1 MNKIIDRTYMWFD
14 DRFYILLKDEI
25 EKAYSEG
32 ATIHPKI
39 KDALINGAPEVWLP
53 SSTTILGAAPKPW
66 LADWKGR
73 IGNEEAEKKLNEGGE
88 KGSRVHDA
96 IQVWTSDGMVIYNN
110 PKKPL
115 FTPEELFEITKDK
128 VEYVDYIVLR
138 EQQEHLECWRLQQ
151 WFKEV
156 NPTIISTEFTCVSLE
171 NMYAGRGDLLC
182 QIKTGI
188 YNINGSKPLT
198 LPGGIYVVDYKT
210 GKTFDKPNYY
220 RQIGSYSNAIEENG
234 QYEITGGLIIHTN
247 DNKIRGGI
255 IEGLKT
261 YYASKEDLSKSFEEF
276 LKVKAV
282 YDIDLDYQPKV
293 IELPA
298 ILCKNPI
305 TKSAEAT
312 SKEQTKPEKPTN
324 GKVKKPKVIDNTFD

>member
-151 WFKEV
+151 WFRIPSRSGPRSRDWALAARPLHSVTSMRLRSGRE
-156 NPTIISTEFTCVSLE
+156 SLVLR
-171 NMYAGRGDLLC
+171 NR
-182 QIKTGI
+182 
-188 YNINGSKPLT
+188 
-198 LPGGIYVVDYKT
+198 
-210 GKTFDKPNYY
+210 
-220 RQIGSYSNAIEENG
+220 
-234 QYEITGGLIIHTN
+234 
-247 DNKIRGGI
+247 
-255 IEGLKT
+255 
-261 YYASKEDLSKSFEEF
+261 
-276 LKVKAV
+276 
-282 YDIDLDYQPKV
+282 
-293 IELPA
+293 
-298 ILCKNPI
+298 
-305 TKSAEAT
+305 
-312 SKEQTKPEKPTN
+312 
-324 GKVKKPKVIDNTFD
+324 